1 MEHRIIMAGFGGQGI
16 MVMGSML
23 TYAAMKEGK
32 ETSWIPSY
40 GVEQRGGTAN
50 CSVVVSD
57 EIIAAPIVDNPDM
70 AIIMNRP
77 SLDKFEPRMV
87 KNGLLLINDSIV
99 EREVERDDL
108 EVIRIKANDIA
119 IELGNKRIANMVM
132 LGALT
137 KKTGIVK
144 IETLKNS
151 LKDVLSKRRHDLI
164 GINQKALDKGAD
176 LV

>member
-57 EIIAAPIVDNPDM
+57 RIIAAPIVDSPQI
-70 AIIMNRP
+70 AVIMNRP
-77 SLDKFEPRMV
+77 SLDKFEPKME
-87 KNGLLLINDSIV
+87 KNGLLLINDSII
-99 EREVERDDL
+99 EREVEREDL

-119 IELGNKRIANMVM
+119 IDLGSKRIANMVM

-137 KKTGIVK
+137 HKTNIVRLDT
-144 IETLKNS
+144 IKNS
-151 LKDVLSKRRHDLI
+151 FKDVLSKRRHNLI
-164 GINQKALDKGAD
+164 EINQKALDKGAE